1 MSGFLST
8 WAGLLSNRVGL
19 LSNWAGLL
27 SNGVGLFSG
36 ERVLENMAAPFFE
49 QLLKFIAHGRIFES
63 LRYYTEG
70 LEQCLLRSSQLCV
83 TCWSVLATRIKK
95 SSGQHTK
102 KYFKSW
108 SRNLKEL
115 WVTKMWAI
123 KVWLIFEPLLN
134 QGIKSFRMKWS
145 SDQGQLWQHT
155 SDYPFCLTSNMTVY
169 TYQIHP
175 FLMVYIMS
183 QC

>member
-49 QLLKFIAHGRIFES
+49 QLLKFIAHGCIFES

-83 TCWSVLATRIKK
+83 TC
-95 SSGQHTK
+95 
-102 KYFKSW
+102 
-108 SRNLKEL
+108 
-115 WVTKMWAI
+115 
-123 KVWLIFEPLLN
+123 
-134 QGIKSFRMKWS
+134 
-145 SDQGQLWQHT
+145 
-155 SDYPFCLTSNMTVY
+155 
-169 TYQIHP
+169 
-175 FLMVYIMS
+175 
-183 QC
+183 